1 MTYTEMN
8 EFILD
13 YLENDKTNRAIML
26 TGGWGSGKSY
36 YVKNTLKPFLESTGD
51 QKHECAIISLYG
63 LTDASDISK
72 AIYME
77 FRTITKEPES
87 EPGKTAKV
95 VGKIVGKG
103 LINGLV
109 GKFGFDIG
117 SISDED
123 LQKIYTS
130 IDLSNKLIIL
140 EDIERTQIDTADLF
154 GYINNMCEN
163 NGVKILL
170 VTNEDEILTTYD
182 ITDDSGKK
190 TTHYTDS
197 AILYMRT
204 KEKTVGDTIHFTGS
218 YLNAIQQI
226 IHSFGDTLK
235 EFDTQE
241 YYKEIWN
248 AFTKLNAFNLR
259 AFIYACQKCKNILDF
274 ADGNGIDIS
283 HEIKRVIFLGII
295 AFTQR
300 QSSGSEL
307 HFDSSTFFSAEL
319 GLNNEFP
326 LFYFCYDYIVN
337 QNLSRGEMEHTINLY
352 IEYRQISEWNSE
364 KDCDIITIKH
374 FYLKTEAEIKDAILR
389 LPAKLDQGYIPYCD
403 YGALFNCLLAI
414 KYEAGLNIDIRH
426 IENKIVSKLSKST
439 SEITIERIFN
449 SEYHL
454 TDKKALSEFDAFKK
468 RISHILQKKDTSS
481 FSYNPETLNV
491 FYTKNIEKLKEKKTS
506 TGFACQ
512 LDATQFVRMLKKASA
527 SQIHIVRQ
535 LFSDLYLTENRMG
548 RIRKHYISHN
558 DLQAIKVLH
567 HECSGLPLFEG
578 YDRIQRL
585 QINWFMQNLEEIIE
599 KFGPIYASNEE
610 DGDEFD
616 GYRGDGWNDPDN
628 YG

>member
-1 MTYTEMN
+1 MN

-103 LINGLV
+103 LFNGLV
-109 GKFGFDIG
+109 GKIGFDIG

-163 NGVKILL
+163 NGVKMLL
-170 VTNEDEILTTYD
+170 VTNEDEILTTYET
-182 ITDDSGKK
+182 TDDNGKQ
-190 TTHYTDS
+190 TTHYTES

-235 EFDTQE
+235 EFDSQV
-241 YYKEIWN
+241 YYEEIWD

-307 HFDSSTFFSAEL
+307 HFDRSTFFSAEL

-337 QNLSRGEMEHTINLY
+337 QQLSKEEIAYTIGFY
-352 IEYRQISEWNSE
+352 IEYRQNSEWNSE

-389 LPAKLDQGYIPYCD
+389 LPAKLEQGYIPYCD
-403 YGALFNCLLAI
+403 YGALFNHLLAI
-414 KYEAGLNIDIRH
+414 KYEARLNIDIRH

-439 SEITIERIFN
+439 SEITLERIFN

-454 TDKKALSEFDAFKK
+454 TDKKALSELDAFKK
-468 RISHILQKKDTSS
+468 RISLILQKNDAPA
-481 FSYNPETLNV
+481 FSYAPESLDS
-491 FYTKNIEKLKEKKTS
+491 FYTNNIEKLKEKKNS
-506 TGFACQ
+506 IGFACQ
-512 LDATQFVRMLKKASA
+512 LDTTQFIEMLKVTSA
-527 SQIHIVRQ
+527 QQIHTVRQ
-535 LFSDLYLTENRMG
+535 LFSELYLTEQRKG
-548 RIRKHYISHN
+548 QVRKHYISQN
-558 DLQAIKVLH
+558 DLLAIKALYNK
-567 HECSGLPLFEG
+567 CFELSEYTK
-578 YDRIQRL
+578 YDRIQKL
-585 QINWFMQNLEEIIE
+585 QIDWFIQNLKEIID
-599 KFGPIYASNEE
+599 KFGPIYDSNEAE
-610 DGDEFD
+610 YSDDFD
-616 GYRGDGWNDPDN
+616 DYRGDWINDPDHLA
-628 YG
+628 

>member
-1 MTYTEMN
+1 MN

-51 QKHECAIISLYG
+51 KKHECAIVSLYG

-103 LINGLV
+103 LFTGLV
-109 GKFGFDIG
+109 GKIGFDIG
-117 SISDED
+117 SISEED

-163 NGVKILL
+163 NGVKMLL
-170 VTNEDEILTTYD
+170 VTNEDEILTTYET
-182 ITDDSGKK
+182 TDDNGKQ

-235 EFDTQE
+235 EFDSQV
-241 YYKEIWN
+241 YYEEIWD

-274 ADGNGIDIS
+274 AGGNGIDIS

-307 HFDSSTFFSAEL
+307 HFDRTTFFSAEL

-326 LFYFCYDYIVN
+326 LFCFCYDYIVN
-337 QNLSRGEMEHTINLY
+337 QQLSKEEIAYTIGLY
-352 IEYRQISEWNSE
+352 IEYRQNSEWNSE

-389 LPAKLDQGYIPYCD
+389 LPAKLEQGYVPYCD
-403 YGALFNCLLAI
+403 YGALFNHLLAI
-414 KYEAGLNIDIRH
+414 KYEANLNIDIRH
-426 IENKIVSKLSKST
+426 IENIIVSKLSKST
-439 SEITIERIFN
+439 SEITLERIFN

-454 TDKKALSEFDAFKK
+454 TDQKALSELDAFKK
-468 RISHILQKKDTSS
+468 RISLILQKNDAPT
-481 FSYNPETLNV
+481 FSYAPESLDS
-491 FYTKNIEKLKEKKTS
+491 FYTNNIEKLKEKKNS
-506 TGFACQ
+506 IGFACQ
-512 LDATQFVRMLKKASA
+512 LDTTQFIEMLKVTSA
-527 SQIHIVRQ
+527 QQIHTVRQ
-535 LFSDLYLTENRMG
+535 LFSELYLTEQ
-548 RIRKHYISHN
+548 RKGYVRKYYISQS
-558 DLQAIKVLH
+558 DLLAIKALYNK
-567 HECSGLPLFEG
+567 CFELSEYTE
-578 YDRIQRL
+578 YDRIQKL
-585 QINWFMQNLEEIIE
+585 QINWFIQNLKTIID
-599 KFGPIYASNEE
+599 KFGPIYDSNEAE
-610 DGDEFD
+610 YSDDFD
-616 GYRGDGWNDPDN
+616 DYRGDWINDPDHLA
-628 YG
+628 